1 MLYSSDSFS
10 GTPYDNQTMFD
21 LAAQD
26 SLGWYWPGRH
36 DYYLYNSPPRVS
48 GVACESYCKP
58 IRRNPNFM
66 KPMNMFS
73 QPSAEETGQGLHP
86 HIYYQ
91 PDEWG
96 PELELYPDEFIPNLS
111 SVNTTVRRRH
121 TLPNGSSEN
130 SEAGPPRHVL
140 LSPNIALSIEHYGVN
155 SVEYCNGRTG
165 GVCKTIEYRVE
176 DPVTGAVFMQ
186 RGLIREYYGMGTR
199 AEQKGWPSL
208 GFAGE
213 ATLSFVEWS
222 DVYGPL
228 NWEDLGTEG
237 DCLDPN
243 GLNGLCWSSHPPEM
257 DNWLSEILRDDPI
270 GEGGTCTLT
279 IGTCNY
285 CAGTSAPCDGI
296 DVTDIP
302 ESECNSVNYP
312 GTGHSWTA
320 NVLGGETQTSCDNN
334 EYGDFFTSYG
344 NTNRLLC
351 NGRPCEFQ
359 LHNLN
364 IDRVWKTSDGNETT
378 VNYSIVDEFKLPH
391 FLPRMSFGADP
402 LKDVIKSLPAFVM
415 DQDQRVAIGTIGIP
429 DFTGSDLTYQSIFV
443 ENPFGSSYGDDELV
457 LTSEA
462 NQILTDNTGATF
474 DFWTNQYS
482 GDSSSP
488 YFLQLPDPNLHNRP
502 IYLGAVSGGQYFANQ
517 IHETYGLLSS
527 YSRTMLA
534 DGSEKSYYNDVYGDD
549 GIESRTLSRSYLEVP
564 DCDFSQYPP
573 CFYDLNVNEEY
584 ADSFI
589 DVDEYVDL
597 GIYRFVSVNNIDEN
611 TTLIYTAPKP
621 DNTGDSVIHKITHED
636 PSQPNVTTNVFT
648 RPHLTD
654 VLDHLDSEIR
664 QNAIKPAT
672 PQKIGNY
679 AFVGSAAANVLQ
691 HVDHGPVLVTDSGK
705 VVILNAEDLSEPRN
719 LPLLEIPKGIT
730 GDEVNNEFFGS
741 ELASNSKELFVSR
754 SSHKSEYITN
764 ISPKV
769 YVYEPIENDDGI
781 LTTVLLRQTITQ
793 SSHTTNDGFGYS
805 IDANDNWLVI
815 GAPGREALGNVAA
828 VHGKVY
834 IYKKN
839 FETGQW
845 DLNTTIDSSNQIN
858 NETLDSDSLFGFSVS
873 INDNYVAIGCPRD
886 KELIDGVNPFT
897 FGSVF
902 IYSLDSSESWTF
914 NQKVDFS
921 DIDPVVFQNINLLDA
936 LKLFE
941 FGHKVDLSNNSLLVS
956 APGMDSEHVRLN
968 DGAGIAMLFSID
980 GNDFVPKDLFDG
992 IAFGGEGMG
1001 DFISLYEKVNVND
1014 TAQTS
1019 KRVITLAKTK
1029 RFTEFD
1035 HETVYILK
1043 TTDETDVNETP
1054 GNEAD
1059 QDGEYSGY
1067 GGSPD
1072 DRVLSGRAVIQD
1084 SKIWQ
1089 DYSYLLDVAAP
1100 GSTGTTADG
1109 PTVILVDEYEK
1120 PLLDFMHPLGLQFF
1134 GNVRLDDVV
1143 GGVIPEDDVQS
1154 LETAVIGHYMP
1165 YTFNTIQNLRYNENL
1180 ADLYPEGYNPQATGE
1195 GSNGN
1200 VHALPPE
1207 NSPGGTTHSNRGFPY
1222 GKSGASFAQG
1232 DGYTSADVLGYPYW
1246 MIFNHPNL
1254 WATGITGPSGSPEQ
1268 SSYATAGAVS
1278 FGNITI
1284 QDIVTINIDINKI
1297 TANAPGALLQS
1308 PNIFVA
1314 GRTGNTLLRGLPD
1327 GPSGGIQY

>member
-1 MLYSSDSFS
+1 MLYSSDKIIGS
-10 GTPYDNQTMFD
+10 PYDNQTMFD

-48 GVACESYCKP
+48 DVPCESHCKP

-66 KPMNMFS
+66 KPMNLFS

-111 SVNTTVRRRH
+111 SVNVTPRIRH
-121 TLPNGSSEN
+121 TLPNGG
-130 SEAGPPRHVL
+130 SEAGNYGAPRHVL
-140 LSPNIALSIEHYGVN
+140 LSPNIAFSLGHFGVN
-155 SVEYCNGRTG
+155 HDSYCSGRTG
-165 GVCKTIEYRVE
+165 GVCKTLEYRVE
-176 DPVTGAVFMQ
+176 DPETGAVFMQ
-186 RGLIREYYGMGTR
+186 RGLIREYYGMGIN
-199 AEQKGWPSL
+199 AEGKGWPSL

-213 ATLSFVEWS
+213 ATLSFVEWT

-228 NWEDLGTEG
+228 NWVDLGTEG

-243 GLNGLCWSSHPPEM
+243 GLDGLCYAPE
-257 DNWLSEILRDDPI
+257 SVKLRDDPI

-285 CAGTSAPCDGI
+285 CPAPCLGSFV
-296 DVTDIP
+296 DVIDIP
-302 ESECNSVNYP
+302 ESDCNSDNYN

-320 NVLGGETQTSCDNN
+320 NVLEGETQTSCD
-334 EYGDFFTSYG
+334 EHAYGDFFTSYG
-344 NTNRLLC
+344 NPNFLLC
-351 NGRPCEFQ
+351 NGAPCEFK

-364 IDRVWKTSDGNETT
+364 ITREWSTSDGNVTP

-391 FLPRMSFGADP
+391 FLPRISFGADP
-402 LKDVIKSLPAFVM
+402 LKDVIESLPAFIV
-415 DQDQRVAIGTIGIP
+415 DQDQRVYTAPIKTIDSISG
-429 DFTGSDLTYQSIFV
+429 DLTDEAITID
-443 ENPFGSSYGDDELV
+443 NPFGSSYSGGGDLEL
-457 LTSEA
+457 TPEA

-474 DFWTNQYS
+474 DFYATMYN

-488 YFLQLPDPNLHNRP
+488 YFLQLPDPDLHNRP
-502 IYLGAVSGGQYFANQ
+502 IYLGSYSGGNYFANQ

-534 DGSEKSYYNDVYGDD
+534 DGSEKSYYDDVYGDD
-549 GIESRTLSRSYLEVP
+549 GIESRTLSRSYLGVP
-564 DCDFSQYPP
+564 DCDFGQYPP

-597 GIYRFVSVNNIDEN
+597 GIDRFVSVNNIDEN
-611 TTLIYTAPKP
+611 TTLIYTAPTP
-621 DNTGDSVIHKITHED
+621 DNIGDSVIHKITHED
-636 PSQPNVTTNVFT
+636 PSQPNVTTNIFT
-648 RPHLTD
+648 RSHLTD
-654 VLDHLDSEIR
+654 VIDNTDFDVR
-664 QNAIKPAT
+664 QFGVKPAT

-679 AFVGSAAANVLQ
+679 VFVGSAAANVLQ

-705 VVILNAEDLSEPRN
+705 VVILNAEDLSEPVDDGF
-719 LPLLEIPKGIT
+719 EIPKGIT
-730 GDEVNNEFFGS
+730 GEEVNNEFFGF

-754 SSHKSEYITN
+754 SSHKREDITDV
-764 ISPKV
+764 SPKV

-781 LTTVLLRQTITQ
+781 LTSVPLRQTITQ

-815 GAPGREALGNVAA
+815 GAPGRGFYFNDHDTGQVKPSIP
-828 VHGKVY
+828 GKVY

-839 FETGQW
+839 TETLQW
-845 DLNTTIDSSNQIN
+845 DLNTTIDSSTQIN
-858 NETLDSDSLFGFSVS
+858 NEVLDENSLFGFSVS
-873 INDNYVAIGCPRD
+873 ISDNYVAIGCPRD
-886 KELIDGVNPFT
+886 TEFVDGTNPFT

-921 DIDPVVFQNINLLDA
+921 DIDPEAFQNIDLLDA
-936 LKLFE
+936 LRILK

-956 APGMDSEHVRLN
+956 APGMNSEHLILN

-992 IAFGGEGMG
+992 LAFSAEGMG
-1001 DFISLYEKVNVND
+1001 DFISLYEKVTMND
-1014 TAQTS
+1014 STQTS

-1029 RFTEFD
+1029 RFAEFD

-1043 TTDETDVNETP
+1043 TTDETDVNEPP
-1054 GNEAD
+1054 GDDAD
-1059 QDGEYSGY
+1059 QDGDYSGY

-1084 SKIWQ
+1084 SKVWQ
-1089 DYSYLLDVAAP
+1089 DYSYLLDVATP

-1134 GNVRLDDVV
+1134 GNVRLDDVL

-1200 VHALPPE
+1200 TFALPAE

-1278 FGNITI
+1278 FGNVTI
-1284 QDIVTINIDINKI
+1284 QDIVTINIDINKVK
-1297 TANAPGALLQS
+1297 ANAPGALLQS
-1308 PNIFVA
+1308 PNIGPA
-1314 GRTGNTLLRGLPD
+1314 GRTGNTLLYGLPD
-1327 GPSGGIQY
+1327 GPTGGIQY